1 MPEGRS
7 DRPLTIR
14 DVARMAGVSTAT
26 VSNVLNGTGRVA
38 KSTIETVLSIV
49 EETNF
54 KVNASAR
61 TLRQKT
67 SRLLAILVPGFVM
80 GTNSNPYYWEF
91 VSGVSNV
98 VDEKGFDVILKG
110 ISSLDDIHL
119 ADERNIDGLLI
130 IGAFSFMEF
139 VDPILQLGIPVVFV
153 DSYLEDKDVNLV
165 NLDDRYG
172 TYLATQHVL
181 ALGHRKVLFA
191 SSKLIP
197 GGVENERFQGYKEA
211 MEASGLT
218 VDPDLLIETDIS
230 FEAGRQLAHRLAD
243 RRDYTAVVT
252 TGDALA
258 LGLLRGF
265 YECGLQVP
273 SDVSV
278 IGFDDLRQSPYA
290 IPALTTVHQDVV
302 QKGER
307 AAEMLLRLMEDAG
320 DRGTEYIRLTPRLVV
335 RESCAPPRRT

>member
-1 MPEGRS
+1 MVPEGRA

-14 DVARMAGVSTAT
+14 DIARMAGVSTAT

-38 KSTIETVLSIV
+38 QSTIETVLSIM
-49 EETNF
+49 EDTNF
-54 KVNASAR
+54 KLNASAR

-67 SRLLAILVPGFVM
+67 SRLIAILVPGFVM

-98 VDEKGFDVILKG
+98 VDDEGFDVILKG
-110 ISSLDDIHL
+110 ISSLDDIRL
-119 ADERNIDGLLI
+119 VDERDIDGILI
-130 IGAFSFMEF
+130 IGAFGFMEF
-139 VDPILQLGIPVVFV
+139 VDAIIELGIPVVFV
-153 DSYLEDKDVNLV
+153 DSYLEGKAVNLV

-197 GGVENERFQGYKEA
+197 GGVENERFYGYKEA
-211 MEASGLT
+211 MEASGLI
-218 VDPDLLIETDIS
+218 VEPDCLIETDIS
-230 FEAGRQLAHRLAD
+230 FEAGRQLAHRLSD
-243 RRDYTAVVT
+243 RSDYTAVVT

-273 SDVSV
+273 RDVSV

-290 IPALTTVHQDVV
+290 IPALSTVHQDVV

-307 AAEMLLRLMEDAG
+307 AAQRLLRLMEEG
-320 DRGTEYIRLTPRLVV
+320 TGQGTESIRLTPRLVV
-335 RESCAPPRRT
+335 RESCAPPRA